1 MLNKILS
8 ISAIIIAL
16 SIMYYLVIRPIHKDN
31 ELGNC
36 LLDAH
41 NMNGSNTRRQ
51 QAKENCYKQY

>member
-36 LLDAH
+36 LLNA
-41 NMNGSNTRRQ
+41 RRQ
-51 QAKENCYKQY
+51 QAKENCFKQY